1 MQPTFQGIEI
11 KPGMR
16 IKVKTT
22 LSHNKEILTLQV
34 DEIHTEL
41 NNHPLCT
48 DPTGH
53 GQIEGTSDSVA
64 FYQSQVVGVV
74 KR

>member
-1 MQPTFQGIEI
+1 MQPMFQGIEI

-16 IKVKTT
+16 INVKTT
-22 LSHNKEILTLQV
+22 LSHNKEVVTLLV

-41 NNHPLCT
+41 NEHPLCK

-53 GQIEGTSDSVA
+53 GLIEGTSNSVT
-64 FYQSQVVGVV
+64 FYQSQVLGIL
-74 KR
+74 K